1 MSAEEERKKH
11 FRGRA
16 TFWFDTFKMLFCT
29 TKHVGHETLEDEW
42 YIVIK
47 AYMFTVL
54 ECPRYP
60 YICSLYQVCDT
71 NCSEQL
77 HIILTHSF

>member
-1 MSAEEERKKH
+1 
-11 FRGRA
+11 
-16 TFWFDTFKMLFCT
+16 MLFCT
-29 TKHVGHETLEDEW
+29 TKHVVGHETLEDER

-54 ECPRYP
+54 EILRDFFVIYCAQRYP
-60 YICSLYQVCDT
+60 YICSLYRVCDT

-77 HIILTHSF
+77 HISLTHPF

>member
-1 MSAEEERKKH
+1 MSEEEEERKKH
-11 FRGRA
+11 FSLWA

-29 TKHVGHETLEDEW
+29 TKHVVGHETLEDER

-54 ECPRYP
+54 EILRDFFCHILCPRYP
-60 YICSLYQVCDT
+60 YHMQSIQSL
-71 NCSEQL
+71 
-77 HIILTHSF
+77 